1 MPEAGDCSCFPD
13 CPHDTLPGMDC
24 LPNCPITDKAQQ
36 DALID
41 AAIRASFL
49 SPGTARSL
57 RSIAAS
63 LPSWL
68 KADHKRVGRR
78 LEKLLS
84 TGAVP
89 QPSRSIG
96 VDGKARQ
103 FRRLRIANVPDD
115 FTPDVRLLCGSAAE
129 ELERLPDDSVNC
141 CITSPPYYLQD
152 DTHDDRQIGQ
162 EKTAD
167 AYIARIVDVFKQ
179 VRRVLCLT
187 GTCWINVGDTIRDGR
202 SLLTPQRLALAL
214 ESAGW
219 IIRAEIIIE
228 KSNPAPYRHQ
238 TFRRSHETLLVAAL
252 NARHYLDADAKLQ
265 GTIWRYSCV
274 RHGAGGHPCPMSVE
288 LARDCVLAGSPPGGR
303 ILDPFTGSGTTGV
316 AAVENHR
323 HFTGIEL
330 SPYYLSVAARR
341 FPAAILR
348 RA

>member
-1 MPEAGDCSCFPD
+1 
-13 CPHDTLPGMDC
+13 MDC
-24 LPNCPITDKAQQ
+24 LPNCPVGDKDQQ

-41 AAIRASFL
+41 ASIKSSFL
-49 SPGTARSL
+49 EPGTARSL
-57 RSIAAS
+57 RQIAAS
-63 LPSWL
+63 LPAWL

-78 LEKLLS
+78 LDHLIS
-84 TGAVP
+84 TGALP
-89 QPSRSIG
+89 QPSRTIG
-96 VDGKARQ
+96 ADGKARR
-103 FRRLRIANVPDD
+103 FRGSRPAKIPED
-115 FTPDVRLLCGSAAE
+115 FFPQVNLFCGSATE
-129 ELERLPDDSVNC
+129 EIDAVPADSVDC
-141 CITSPPYYLQD
+141 VVTSPPYYLQD
-152 DTHDDRQIGQ
+152 DTHDEKQIGQ
-162 EKTAD
+162 EPTPEK
-167 AYIARIVDVFKQ
+167 YISRLAGVFKQ
-179 VRRVLCLT
+179 VRKKLKHN
-187 GTCWINVGDTIRDGR
+187 GSCWINIGDTIRDGR
-202 SLLTPQRLALAL
+202 SLLIPQRLALAL
-214 ESAGW
+214 AESGW